1 MEAGVGVYIFNRDAH
16 TLNTLPIEKES
27 HTSLGVSVGP
37 GVTLQLSDA
46 MDIILKTKYHA
57 VFTESG
63 GTRSFVSALG
73 GLEFKF

>member
-1 MEAGVGVYIFNRDAH
+1 MEAGVGAYIFNRDAH
-16 TLNTLPIEKES
+16 TFNTLPVAKES

-57 VFTESG
+57 IFTSEG
-63 GTRSFVSALG
+63 GTRSFISALG